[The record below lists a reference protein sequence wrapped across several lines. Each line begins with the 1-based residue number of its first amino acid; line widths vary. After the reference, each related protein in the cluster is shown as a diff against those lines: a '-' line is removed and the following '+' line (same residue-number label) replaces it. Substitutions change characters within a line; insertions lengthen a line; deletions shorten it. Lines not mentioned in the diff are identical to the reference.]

1 MNRYHDLE
9 LELFDHRRDDD
20 GESLRTRVI
29 RAPVGAQREVDAS
42 LVRFPN
48 QLRERLR
55 DLEHRRLELDGLI
68 EVGEDLAALLLPLPV
83 REIVR
88 RNIDRLGSDEGL
100 RLRIRPDTPELAAL
114 PWEYAYL
121 APADVPDGRK
131 GPEGFLALDPRLS
144 LVRCEIVEGPVAPIT
159 PMLAN
164 DIRLVVLLAEVDDAG
179 FPALDLAAEELNLR
193 QALDG
198 VGGVEAH
205 FLRPGTRD
213 QLEEVLT
220 GDATV
225 FHFAGHGELER
236 EMGEAPGTVEGTGHL
251 ILSGDDR
258 QPVPLEATNLALE
271 LGGRGVRLAVLSAC
285 EAAGRDPATPWTGV
299 ASALYGQGV
308 PAVVGMQ
315 YTVRDGNAIAF
326 SRRFYRALG
335 TGKSIDTAVSDGRL
349 GVFHRGGGG
358 DRDWGVPVLY
368 LREGPSVLFP
378 PPVAPYRRNL
388 GLGIASAAV
397 FGTWFSLHIF
407 PLVAHGASAWTA
419 RLGLGA
425 GALAM
430 LAALWKLIGSY
441 VAKAFQSEQGS
452 IVDRWLRHRRAA
464 TVLAPVLV
472 AVLLLFGSTS
482 SIYLSHDN
490 DSVDQVRVALN
501 TSDGYRF
508 DAIPVLATSVEDG
521 RTLAGGPLLLRL
533 PPRRLSVSV
542 EQPAGWTTRV
552 AEVSPRP
559 WRREQ
564 LLVSRDLDK
573 AELRVLRLAPNNT
586 LAFWPAAPGV
596 ESPSKTFALT
606 ITIGDDRYTLDD
618 FRQGVVYLGGPGE
631 VLVSAIAGE
640 TIDQRRESLR
650 KCLFPPGVADEQMMG
665 IWGPEIDER
674 RHFLETPILA
684 GDETLVVELVETTT
698 SAVWSTKTVSAAE
711 LKTDAIETVCL
722 GRSAR

>member
-1 MNRYHDLE
+1 MNRYHDLD
-9 LELFDHRRDDD
+9 LELFDYRRDGD

-29 RAPVGAQREVDAS
+29 RAPVGAQREADAPR
-42 LVRFPN
+42 VRFPSR
-48 QLRERLR
+48 LRGRLR

-100 RLRIRPDTPELAAL
+100 RLRIRPDTPALAAV
-114 PWEYAYL
+114 PWEYTYVA
-121 APADVPDGRK
+121 AADVPEGRK

-144 LVRCEIVEGPVAPIT
+144 MVRCEIVDGPVAPIT
-159 PMLAN
+159 PMLAR
-164 DIRLVVLLAEVDDAG
+164 DIRLVALLAEVDDPA

-198 VGGVEAH
+198 VGGVDAH
-205 FLRPGTRD
+205 FLRPGSHD

-225 FHFAGHGELER
+225 FHFAGHGEMER
-236 EMGEAPGTVEGTGHL
+236 EMGEAPGTIEGAGRL
-251 ILSGDDR
+251 ILSGEDR
-258 QPVPLEATNLALE
+258 RPAPLDAANLALE
-271 LGGRGVRLAVLSAC
+271 LGGRGVRLAVLGAC
-285 EAAGRDPATPWTGV
+285 EAAGRDPATPWSGV
-299 ASALYGQGV
+299 APALFRRGI

-335 TGKSIDTAVSDGRL
+335 AGKSIDTAVSDGRL

-378 PPVAPYRRNL
+378 PPAAPYRRNL
-388 GLGIASAAV
+388 GLAVASVGVIGA
-397 FGTWFSLHIF
+397 WFSLHIL
-407 PLVAHGASAWTA
+407 PLVAHGAAAWTA

-425 GALAM
+425 GALAV

-441 VAKAFQSEQGS
+441 LAKTFQSERGS
-452 IVDRWLRHRRAA
+452 IVDRWLRHKRTA
-464 TVLAPVLV
+464 TVLVPLLV
-472 AVLLLFGSTS
+472 AALLLFASTS
-482 SIYLSHDN
+482 SIYLNHD
-490 DSVDQVRVALN
+490 DSSVDEVRMALT
-501 TSDGYRF
+501 TSEGYPF
-508 DAIPVLATSVEDG
+508 DAIPVLATSVEDNH
-521 RTLAGGPLLLRL
+521 TLAGGPLLFRL
-533 PPRRLSVSV
+533 PPRRLYVSV
-542 EQPAGWTTRV
+542 ERPAGWKARM
-552 AEVSPRP
+552 AKLAPRP

-573 AELRVLRLAPNNT
+573 AVLRVIRLAPNNT
-586 LAFWPAAPGV
+586 LAFWPAAPGADD
-596 ESPSKTFALT
+596 PGKHFALT
-606 ITIGDDRYTLDD
+606 VTIDDHRYTIDD
-618 FRQGVVYLGGPGE
+618 FRQGVVYLGGPRE
-631 VLVSAIAGE
+631 VLASAIAGE

-650 KCLFPPGVADEQMMG
+650 KCLFPPRVADDAMMA
-665 IWGPEIDER
+665 IWGPEDDDR

-684 GDETLVVELVETTT
+684 GDETLVVEVVETTT
-698 SAVWSTKTVSAAE
+698 SAVWSTKTVSAAA
-711 LKTDAIETVCL
+711 LKTDTIDTVCL

>member
-1 MNRYHDLE
+1 MNRYHDLD
-9 LELFDHRRDDD
+9 LELFDYRRDDD

-42 LVRFPN
+42 QVRFPN
-48 QLRERLR
+48 RLRERLR
-55 DLEHRRLELDGLI
+55 DLEHRKLELDGLI

-88 RNIDRLGSDEGL
+88 RNIDRLGNDEGL

-131 GPEGFLALDPRLS
+131 GPEGFLGLDPRLS

-159 PMLAN
+159 PMLAD

-179 FPALDLAAEELNLR
+179 YPALDLAAEELNLR

-220 GDATV
+220 GNATV
-225 FHFAGHGELER
+225 FHFAGHGELDR
-236 EMGEAPGTVEGTGHL
+236 EMGEAPGTVEGNGHL
-251 ILSGDDR
+251 ILSGDDH
-258 QPVPLEATNLALE
+258 QPVSLEATNLALE

-285 EAAGRDPATPWTGV
+285 EAAGRDPATPWSGV
-299 ASALYGQGV
+299 ASALYRKGI

-315 YTVRDGNAIAF
+315 YTIRDGNAVAF

-335 TGKSIDTAVSDGRL
+335 AGRSIDTAVSDGRL

-378 PPVAPYRRNL
+378 PPAAPFRRNL
-388 GLGIASAAV
+388 GLAVAAAGV
-397 FGTWFSLHIF
+397 LGFWFSLHIF
-407 PLVAHGASAWTA
+407 PLVAHGAAAWTA

-425 GALAM
+425 GALAI
-430 LAALWKLIGSY
+430 LAALWKLVGSY
-441 VAKAFQSEQGS
+441 VAKAFQHERGS
-452 IVDRWLRHRRAA
+452 VADRWLRHRRAA
-464 TVLAPVLV
+464 TVLVPVLV
-472 AVLLLFGSTS
+472 AALLLFVSTS

-490 DSVDQVRVALN
+490 NSVAEVRMALK
-501 TSDGYRF
+501 TSEGYPF
-508 DAIPVLATSVEDG
+508 DAMPVLATSVEDD

-533 PPRRLSVSV
+533 PPRRLTVSV
-542 EQPAGWTTRV
+542 ERPGGWETRV
-552 AEVSPRP
+552 AEISPRP

-564 LLVSRDLDK
+564 LLVSRDLVK

-586 LAFWPAAPGV
+586 LAFWPAAPGDQ
-596 ESPSKTFALT
+596 SPSKHFTLT
-606 ITIGDDRYTLDD
+606 VTIGDHSYTLDD
-618 FRQGVVYLGGPGE
+618 FRQGVVYLGGPRE
-631 VLVSAIAGE
+631 VLASAIAGE
-640 TIDQRRESLR
+640 TIDQRRDSLR
-650 KCLFPPGVADEQMMG
+650 KCLFPAGVADDQVMS
-665 IWGPEIDER
+665 IWGPEDDDR
-674 RHFLETPILA
+674 RQFLETPILA
-684 GDETLVVELVETTT
+684 GDESLVVKLVETTPPT
-698 SAVWSTKTVSAAE
+698 VWSTRTVSAAE
-711 LKTDAIETVCL
+711 LKTDTIVTVCL